1 MTNSTALMVV
11 PPSLREQI
19 AKWTLERRERRHN
32 DPKNVRRREKYVSKA
47 KFKPGRFVR
56 SLNELVRQRAVYWNG
71 RYLASGWFKSWQVSY
86 ALNEIKGRSIRLV
99 VERDNTK

>member
-1 MTNSTALMVV
+1 MI
-11 PPSLREQI
+11 PPPPIDELI
-19 AKWTLERRERRHN
+19 WWWKHVKWLARHN

-56 SLNELVRQRAVYWNG
+56 SLNELVLQRAVYWHG
-71 RYLASGWFKSWQVSY
+71 HYTVAGWFKSWQVRY
-86 ALNEIKGRSIRLV
+86 AINEIKGRHIRLV